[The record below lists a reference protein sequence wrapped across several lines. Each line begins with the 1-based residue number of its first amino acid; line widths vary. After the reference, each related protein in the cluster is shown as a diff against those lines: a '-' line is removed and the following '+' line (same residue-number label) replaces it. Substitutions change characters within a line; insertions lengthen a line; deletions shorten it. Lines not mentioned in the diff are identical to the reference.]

1 MSYYEDPYCRSTTTY
16 SITLA
21 AHSGG
26 RVSFSYDDVIFDVV
40 QVRRQAVPGT
50 KVRFGGG
57 SCRPTAVR
65 FWSKSGQAIEIRGAG
80 ITAVAGAGYRE
91 IIFTVES
98 LTVKLSVAG
107 RVEEPRVTRV
117 AEYIKL

>member
-1 MSYYEDPYCRSTTTY
+1 MSDDPYIRSWSTY
-16 SITLA
+16 NITLA

-26 RVSFSYDDVIFDVV
+26 RISFSFDDVIFDVV
-40 QVRRQAVPGT
+40 EVRRQAVPGT
-50 KVRFGGG
+50 KIRFGG
-57 SCRPTAVR
+57 CRPTAVR